1 MLLDRVS
8 IKSEAKDIV
17 KNASVSAYLFT
28 LLFLALSWLLAG
40 MSDYVSLN
48 EETVYNIYYA
58 TGVDLSFLV
67 LHRAFPALLVTFIT
81 ILAALLGVL
90 LEIGYILYHL
100 GIRRGREMPYLTL
113 FDGFSF
119 AGKVILLYIVQYIFI
134 FLWSLLFIVPGII
147 AAYRYRF
154 ALYNLYEN
162 PGIGVMEALNMSK
175 QQTLGYKGQL
185 FMLDLSYI
193 GWLLL
198 ASLTSV
204 VQTGYIYACIFQ
216 DPGYYL
222 ANPAQVYAITLPM
235 PVGLQVVLGCV
246 WPLLVALFY
255 LPVYQCTELGY
266 FDTAKHTSGVGEG
279 AAPKDPGSFDS
290 GWGGF

>member
-119 AGKVILLYIVQYIFI
+119 
-134 FLWSLLFIVPGII
+134 
-147 AAYRYRF
+147 
-154 ALYNLYEN
+154 NLCEN
-162 PGIGVMEALNMSK
+162 PDMGVMEALNMSK
-175 QQTLGYKGQL
+175 AQTGGFKWQM
-185 FMLDLSYI
+185 FVLDLSFLGWMLLCGLTLGILSIWVQPYILQTNVGYFQQIKAAKGI
-193 GWLLL
+193 GW
-198 ASLTSV
+198 TPRGPEGEDHTFHPNDPFDNTDN
-204 VQTGYIYACIFQ
+204 TG
-216 DPGYYL
+216 L
-222 ANPAQVYAITLPM
+222 
-235 PVGLQVVLGCV
+235 
-246 WPLLVALFY
+246 
-255 LPVYQCTELGY
+255 
-266 FDTAKHTSGVGEG
+266 
-279 AAPKDPGSFDS
+279 
-290 GWGGF
+290 

>member
-1 MLLDRVS
+1 MMAQLIDRKHLKQEMKELLRSAQVS
-8 IKSEAKDIV
+8 PRGMTCL
-17 KNASVSAYLFT
+17 Y
-28 LLFLALSWLLAG
+28 LAL
-40 MSDYVSLN
+40 V
-48 EETVYNIYYA
+48 
-58 TGVDLSFLV
+58 LV
-67 LHRAFPALLVTFIT
+67 LNLADSFMGLMNPGLLGTFIS
-81 ILAALLGVL
+81 ILTGLMSMVL
-90 LEIGYILYHL
+90 ASGFVMYCMA
-100 GIRRGREMPYLTL
+100 IRRGERAEYLTL

-119 AGKVILLYIVQYIFI
+119 VGKVILLNIVN
-134 FLWSLLFIVPGII
+134 LPLHVLLVTAVRHSRASSPPT
-147 AAYRYRF
+147 ATASPCTTSMRTP
-154 ALYNLYEN
+154 A
-162 PGIGVMEALNMSK
+162 IGVMEALNMSK

>member
-1 MLLDRVS
+1 MAGLYLHIPFCKRVCAYCDFYKSADLRPMKAVVEAENPQLVSFGDSMTMRGTGIVEWLRSNGRLTLLDGFSFVGKV
-8 IKSEAKDIV
+8 ILLNIV
-17 KNASVSAYLFT
+17 IYLFT
-28 LLFLALSWLLAG
+28 LLWS
-40 MSDYVSLN
+40 M
-48 EETVYNIYYA
+48 
-58 TGVDLSFLV
+58 
-67 LHRAFPALLVTFIT
+67 
-81 ILAALLGVL
+81 
-90 LEIGYILYHL
+90 
-100 GIRRGREMPYLTL
+100 L
-113 FDGFSF
+113 F
-119 AGKVILLYIVQYIFI
+119 VI
-134 FLWSLLFIVPGII
+134 PGLI

>member
-147 AAYRYRF
+147 AAYRYRL
-154 ALYNLYEN
+154 ALYLLLDHPE
-162 PGIGVMEALNMSK
+162 MSAMDCIRESK
-175 QQTLGYKGQL
+175 RIMSGNKGQL
-185 FMLDLSYI
+185 FVLDLSFI
-193 GWLLL
+193 GWWIL
-198 ASLTSV
+198 A
-204 VQTGYIYACIFQ
+204 GIPI
-216 DPGYYL
+216 
-222 ANPAQVYAITLPM
+222 
-235 PVGLQVVLGCV
+235 VGLFVRVWVV
-246 WPLLVALFY
+246 PYTQMTYALY
-255 LPVYQCTELGY
+255 YTTLTGTNAP
-266 FDTAKHTSGVGEG
+266 G
-279 AAPKDPGSFDS
+279 AIPGDGSAQDEPHEEHP
-290 GWGGF
+290 WEN

>member
-90 LEIGYILYHL
+90 LEIGYISYHL

-134 FLWSLLFIVPGII
+134 FPV
-147 AAYRYRF
+147 
-154 ALYNLYEN
+154 
-162 PGIGVMEALNMSK
+162 
-175 QQTLGYKGQL
+175 
-185 FMLDLSYI
+185 SYTH
-193 GWLLL
+193 L
-198 ASLTSV
+198 
-204 VQTGYIYACIFQ
+204 
-216 DPGYYL
+216 
-222 ANPAQVYAITLPM
+222 TLPTNSR
-235 PVGLQVVLGCV
+235 V
-246 WPLLVALFY
+246 
-255 LPVYQCTELGY
+255 
-266 FDTAKHTSGVGEG
+266 
-279 AAPKDPGSFDS
+279 
-290 GWGGF
+290 